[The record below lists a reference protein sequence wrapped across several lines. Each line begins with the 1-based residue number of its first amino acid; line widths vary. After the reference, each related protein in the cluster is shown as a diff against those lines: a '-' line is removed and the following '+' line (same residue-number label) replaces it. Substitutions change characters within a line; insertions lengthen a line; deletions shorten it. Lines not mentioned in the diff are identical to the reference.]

1 MPDELELSIVAPH
14 AGWVLVTDR
23 WAAGWRAWVDGREA
37 PVWGGNLLFRA
48 LRVTAGPHRIRFL
61 YRPAGYPGLLI
72 LSWGTLLAVALA
84 SAWPRPPGAP
94 PSQALSGP
102 SPAP

>member
-1 MPDELELSIVAPH
+1 MPDELELSVVAPGP
-14 AGWVLVTDR
+14 GWILVTDR
-23 WAAGWRAWVDGREA
+23 WAAGWRAWVDGGEA

-84 SAWPRPPGAP
+84 SAWRLRSSA
-94 PSQALSGP
+94 
-102 SPAP
+102 